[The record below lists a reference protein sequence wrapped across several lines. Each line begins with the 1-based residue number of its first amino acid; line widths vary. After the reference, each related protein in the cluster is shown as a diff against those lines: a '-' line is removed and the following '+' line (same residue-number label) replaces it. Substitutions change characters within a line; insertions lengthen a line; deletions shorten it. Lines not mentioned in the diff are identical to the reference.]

1 MPSEVS
7 SEQDLVDAFAG
18 QALSPLDGR
27 YRRSTGAVAERMSES
42 ALMRARVQVEVEWL
56 IFLSRDLK
64 LAELPPLADADVA
77 ALRKL
82 YQDFGPAE
90 FKAIRDI
97 ERVTNHDVKS
107 VEYFLK
113 NRTEGTA
120 VHPFR
125 EFIHFGCTSEDINNL
140 AYAIM
145 LKAAV
150 EEVWVPK
157 LEALVADLQG
167 RAATLRDVRM
177 LALTHGQPATP
188 TTLGK
193 EFAVFAHRL
202 GRQLKAARALTFLGK
217 FNGAT
222 GTFSAHAMAYPDIDW
237 MDASRRFVE
246 SFGLEHNPLT
256 TQIESHDYVSET
268 CDLVARVD
276 TIATNLAV
284 DMWLYI
290 SRGYFSQALVKDEVG
305 SSTMPH
311 KVNPIDFEN
320 AEANFGVAN
329 ALLRH
334 LSQKLPVSRLQR
346 DLSDSSAIRNLGSAL
361 GYACLAM
368 DALMR
373 GLGRLRVSEA
383 RIAADLDEAWEVLG
397 EGLQTV
403 MRKALAESPYERMK
417 ALTRGEPVGPDTFA
431 AIIGDL
437 DLPQSEKDRLLALT
451 PRDYVGYAAK
461 LADGVSTG

>member
-1 MPSEVS
+1 MTSAQS
-7 SEQDLVDAFAG
+7 GSLDAG
-18 QALSPLDGR
+18 MALSPLDGR
-27 YRRSTGAVAERMSES
+27 YRKSTEPLAGLLSEF
-42 ALMRARVQVEVEWL
+42 ALMRNRVRVEVEWL

-64 LAELPPLADADVA
+64 LPEFPSLADADIGRLR
-77 ALRKL
+77 AL
-82 YQDFGPAE
+82 YENFGAAE
-90 FKAIRDI
+90 FEAIRDI

-113 NRTEGTA
+113 NRTEGTD

-140 AYAIM
+140 AYGLM
-145 LKAAV
+145 LKAAIN
-150 EEVWVPK
+150 EIWIPK
-157 LEALVADLQG
+157 LEGLCADLEA
-167 RAATLRDVRM
+167 RAVDLRDTRM
-177 LALTHGQPATP
+177 LSHTHGQPATP

-193 EFAVFAHRL
+193 EFAVLAYRL
-202 GRQLKAARALTFLGK
+202 KRQLSAARNLAFLGK

-222 GTFSAHAMAYPDIDW
+222 GTFSAHAMAYPDVDW

-256 TQIESHDYVSET
+256 TQIEPHDYISEA
-268 CDLVARVD
+268 CDLVARVN
-276 TIATNLAV
+276 TIATNLSV

-290 SRGYFSQALVKDEVG
+290 SLGYFSQALVKDEVG

-334 LSQKLPVSRLQR
+334 LSAKLPISRLQR
-346 DLSDSSAIRNLGSAL
+346 DLSDSSTMRNVGSAL
-361 GYACLAM
+361 GYSCLAL
-368 DALMR
+368 DSLAR
-373 GLGRLRVSEA
+373 GLKRLRVADS
-383 RIAADLDEAWEVLG
+383 RLAADLDEAWEVLG

-403 MRKALAESPYERMK
+403 MRKAGADSPYEQMK
-417 ALTRGEPVGPDTFA
+417 ALTRGEPVGPETFGR
-431 AIIGDL
+431 IIADL
-437 DLPQSEKDRLLALT
+437 DLPQGEKTRLLAMK
-451 PRDYVGYAAK
+451 PRDYVGYASALVDR
-461 LADGVSTG
+461 LADKGR